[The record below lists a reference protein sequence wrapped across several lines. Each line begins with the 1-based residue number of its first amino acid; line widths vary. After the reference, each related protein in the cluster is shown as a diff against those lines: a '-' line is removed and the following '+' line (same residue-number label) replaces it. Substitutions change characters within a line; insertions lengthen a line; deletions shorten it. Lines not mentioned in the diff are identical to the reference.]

1 MMLFWSH
8 SVIPYLCQTE
18 QLIHVLVPLVAAVGA
33 RLLALPEPAH
43 DGLQDGGERRHSN
56 PCCDED
62 GVLRAEHVA
71 RRSSEGAV
79 NVDLRSNV
87 SVCFIG
93 IICQQLCFFE

>member
-1 MMLFWSH
+1 M
-8 SVIPYLCQTE
+8 
-18 QLIHVLVPLVAAVGA
+18 AAVGA

-56 PCCDED
+56 ACCDEN

-79 NVDLRSNV
+79 NIDLRSNV
-87 SVCFIG
+87 NVVDWAHLSTVILLSKGSSSSSPSVGHFCRR
-93 IICQQLCFFE
+93 QSAS